1 MSPGVSARLLAT
13 QSDRRLLELVRKGY
27 ERAFE
32 AIVLRYRRPL
42 LAYCRRLGLSE
53 PRAEDVLQQALLKA
67 WVALQGGAEVR
78 ELRPWL
84 YRIVHNTAV
93 NALRAP
99 EERLRAAEPPALE
112 LAAAQPEIEHRLAA
126 QAALTD
132 VAALPPMQREA
143 LLMSAVDGRSH
154 EEVASALGVS
164 QGAVRGLLYRARSAL
179 RDAAAA
185 IVPPPVIAWALGGAS
200 RMAPTATRLAE
211 LSGPAGGDMGGAV
224 LKCAAVCA
232 TAALAAG
239 AVIVPLHGGGKRAS
253 SPGRHPTLTVLG
265 SRPSQRAATIGA
277 AARPVSA
284 TLLRS
289 RATVP
294 VAGAKGSA
302 GLLPASSGGPRGVTR
317 GNHRNV
323 SSISPSQALPG
334 AGTAAPT
341 SAAVGTSGHA
351 AESSPSSGEG
361 EHGGGSGTSGGKAPE
376 PPAGGG
382 SGGGGSSGGEPEGGQ
397 PEHSGGDSEEEA
409 IERREQEA
417 EEARERAEREAEE
430 AGEHGK
436 PEGEGTSPKDD

>member
-1 MSPGVSARLLAT
+1 MSRGGGGGGGVRGWRASRRCRSPPSGAGRRVSPRVSARLLAT

-53 PRAEDVLQQALLKA
+53 ARAEDVLQQALLKA

-112 LAAAQPEIEHRLAA
+112 LAAAEPEIEHRLAA

-185 IVPPPVIAWALGGAS
+185 IVPPPLVAWALGGAS

-224 LKCAAVCA
+224 LKCAAVCV

-239 AVIVPLHGGGKRAS
+239 AVIVPLHGVAQATLA
-253 SPGRHPTLTVLG
+253 PAGRHA
-265 SRPSQRAATIGA
+265 RAHRARLASVASTGATTGA

-284 TLLRS
+284 TLLQIRG
-289 RATVP
+289 RASLWRAATAPQV
-294 VAGAKGSA
+294 S
-302 GLLPASSGGPRGVTR
+302 LPASSGGRRRVAR
-317 GNHRNV
+317 GNHRNASV
-323 SSISPSQALPG
+323 TSPSPAHPG
-334 AGTAAPT
+334 AGTAAPDECRRGH
-341 SAAVGTSGHA
+341 VG
-351 AESSPSSGEG
+351 P
-361 EHGGGSGTSGGKAPE
+361 
-376 PPAGGG
+376 
-382 SGGGGSSGGEPEGGQ
+382 
-397 PEHSGGDSEEEA
+397 
-409 IERREQEA
+409 RR
-417 EEARERAEREAEE
+417 
-430 AGEHGK
+430 
-436 PEGEGTSPKDD
+436 